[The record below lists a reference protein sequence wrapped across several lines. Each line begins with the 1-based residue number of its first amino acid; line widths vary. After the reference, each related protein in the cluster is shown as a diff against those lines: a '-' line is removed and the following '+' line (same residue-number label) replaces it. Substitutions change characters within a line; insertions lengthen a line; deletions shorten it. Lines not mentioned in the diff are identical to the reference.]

1 MDACTNAM
9 STGKT
14 ELSMFRKITFSAD
27 EELTRKAQEKAAR
40 EQTSLNELFGVWLMQ
55 YVNDE
60 TRAREF
66 DLLMLSRDHVRSGR
80 TFSRDEMNER

>member
-1 MDACTNAM
+1 
-9 STGKT
+9 
-14 ELSMFRKITFSAD
+14 MFREIKFSED

-40 EQTSLNELFGVWLMQ
+40 EQTSLNELFRVWLMQ

-66 DLLMLSRDHVRSGR
+66 DSLMLSMDHVRSGR
-80 TFSRDEMNER
+80 IFSKDEMNER